1 MRNLVL
7 FGRCIAAALLIT
19 AASAPAYAAPEP
31 QSASQQQNLKVQG
44 TVVDENGDPM
54 VGVSIRVEGQST
66 GTNTNIDGE
75 FSLNAPAGSNLR
87 LTYIGYAPMTVEAAA
102 QLTVTMIPEQ
112 QLMDEVVVI
121 GYQTIKKKDLT
132 GSVSSVNAAEI
143 AAAPVANVAQ
153 AIQGKLSGVNVT
165 LQDGRPDADISIRV
179 RGGGSI
185 SQSNEPLV
193 LIDGVEGK
201 LADVPTD
208 QVERVDVLKDASST
222 AIYGARGANGVIL
235 ITTKGAKEGK
245 FRVNFS
251 GYVKWDTPMKF
262 LDSLD
267 AYDYLSFVWANSTVN
282 GSAYLTPFEKLFG
295 LQNGGIN
302 NYRNVEAYDMQREA
316 ISTSF
321 SQNYDF
327 SVTGGNENTQVYFG
341 FNWTDNEGMKDNSYF
356 KRAGVNLKVNQRLWK
371 GVNLSVDTRY
381 TQLKTMSDEGTTSGQ
396 GSLLS
401 SAYRFRS
408 VPTWAIEKYGD
419 MAAMH
424 EGNVDN
430 FGREALWE
438 SYNALNK
445 IRDYYPF
452 QEQQNLRGT
461 VELSWEIIKGLNF
474 RTELFMGRTWN
485 QNKTWSGAIYNNY
498 IDEQTNEPLWAGAAS
513 LYKADSWN
521 LRWTNV
527 LSYDFDFGKIHHLN
541 AMIGQEVTN
550 SGGNSMTMKA
560 NHFPAN
566 FTMDNAFAMI
576 NQYDAAANTEKNPFY
591 TGWSI
596 PNRLNSYFGRVNY
609 SLLDR
614 YLLTVTM
621 RADGSSKFSP
631 KHRWGYFPAAAL
643 AWRVSEENFFDGIRS
658 WWNDLKFRLS
668 FGTVGNDG
676 ISADLWAQN
685 WTSENDTRWQG
696 AFNGTYH
703 PTYDL
708 ASSQM
713 ANPDLK
719 WETTITRNIGFDFG
733 FFQNRLTATVDAYW
747 NSTKDLLMLT
757 QLPGITGF
765 TTTYAN
771 VGKTSNKG
779 VEISLNGTIYQD
791 KDWSVTAGANLAFN
805 KNKVD
810 ALAEGVTGSYGT
822 HWVQGNTPDN
832 DYLLRVGDPVG
843 QIYGFISDG
852 FYTADDFDVVNGQWI
867 LKPGVTDI
875 NASLFGAFHGADG
888 FNTPTG
894 QGAVPGMPKYRKT
907 QDDGTNVVT
916 ETDKV
921 IIGNTNPDFTGGFNV
936 GVNWRNFDLGLF
948 FNFVVGNDIYNV
960 NKLASLYGYKERG
973 VYENK
978 LDVVKNCY
986 TWFNVDAAGNLVDLR
1001 GSKDMLNAA
1010 NIGKTLPT
1018 PYAEQGTV
1026 SSDGIGDGSYL
1037 RLNTLTFGYTLPK
1050 AMTTKVGI
1058 QNLRFYFSCYN
1069 VFTIT
1074 SYDGLDPEVN
1084 SNQNL
1089 NHAVY
1094 PTTGLDWGTYPRARS
1109 FVLGVN
1115 LNF

>member
-7 FGRCIAAALLIT
+7 FGRSAAAALLIS
-19 AASAPAYAAPEP
+19 AAAPAVFAAPEP
-31 QSASQQQNLKVQG
+31 AAAAQQQTVKVQG
-44 TVVDENGDPM
+44 TVVDENGDPLA
-54 VGVSIRVEGQST
+54 GVSVQVEGHKT
-66 GTNTNIDGE
+66 GTSTDIDGNYT
-75 FSLNAPAGSNLR
+75 LNAPAGATLKFS
-87 LTYIGYAPMTVEAAA
+87 YIGYHPQTAKAASH
-102 QLTVTMIPEQ
+102 LDMKLVPND

-153 AIQGKLSGVNVT
+153 ALQGKLSGVNVT
-165 LQDGRPDADISIRV
+165 LQDGRPDAEISIRV

-262 LDSLD
+262 LNSLD
-267 AYDYLSFVWANSTVN
+267 SYDYLSFVWANTAVN
-282 GSAYLTPFEKLFG
+282 GSAYQTPFENVFG

-327 SVTGGNENTQVYFG
+327 SVTGGNENTQIYFG
-341 FNWTDNEGMKDNSYF
+341 FNYTDNEGMRDNSFF
-356 KRAGVNLKVNQRLWK
+356 KRAGANLKVNQKLWK
-371 GVNLSVDTRY
+371 GVNLNIDARY
-381 TQLKTMSDEGTTSGQ
+381 TQIKSMSEESLTNGQ

-408 VPTWAIEKYGD
+408 VPTWAIEQYGN

-430 FGREALWE
+430 FGRESLWE
-438 SYNALNK
+438 TYSPLSR
-445 IRDYYPF
+445 IRDYEPLK
-452 QEQQNLRGT
+452 ESQNLRGSA
-461 VELSWEIIKGLNF
+461 ELSWEIIKGLNF
-474 RTELFMGRTWN
+474 RTELAMSRTWN

-498 IDEQTNEPLWAGAAS
+498 IDEETNEPLWAGAAS
-513 LYKADSWN
+513 LYKSDSWS

-527 LSYDFDFGKIHHLN
+527 LSYDFEFANIHHIN
-541 AMIGQEVTN
+541 AMIGQEVTD

-560 NHFPAN
+560 DHFPSN
-566 FTMDNAFAMI
+566 FTKENAFAMI
-576 NQYDAAANTEKNPFY
+576 NQYDASANTEKNPFY

-596 PNRLNSYFGRVNY
+596 PGRLNSYFARVNY
-609 SLLDR
+609 TLMDR
-614 YLLTVTM
+614 YLLTFTM

-631 KHRWGYFPAAAL
+631 KHRWGYFPAVAL
-643 AWRVSEENFFDGIRS
+643 GWRISEENFFEGVHS
-658 WWNDLKFRLS
+658 WWNDLKFRFS
-668 FGTVGNDG
+668 YGTVGNDG
-676 ISADLWAQN
+676 ISSDLWAQN

-696 AFNGTYH
+696 AWDGKYH

-733 FFQNRLTATVDAYW
+733 FLQNRITATIDAYW
-747 NSTKDLLMLT
+747 NTTKDLLMLT

-765 TTTYAN
+765 TSTYAN
-771 VGKTSNKG
+771 VGQTSNKG
-779 VEISLNGTIYQD
+779 LEFAVNATVFQN
-791 KDWSVTAGANLAFN
+791 KDWNVNAGLNLAFN
-805 KNKVD
+805 KGKVD
-810 ALAEGVTGSYGT
+810 ELAEGVTGSYGT
-822 HWVQGNTPDN
+822 QWVQSNTPDN
-832 DYLLRVGDPVG
+832 DYILRVGDPVG
-843 QIYGFISDG
+843 QVYGFISDG
-852 FYTADDFDVVNGQWI
+852 FYTTDDFNYVDGQWI
-867 LKPGVTDI
+867 LKEGVTDI
-875 NASLFGAFHGADG
+875 NASLFGAFHGADA
-888 FNTPTG
+888 FNTPAG

-907 QDDGTNVVT
+907 ADDGTNVVN

-921 IIGNTNPDFTGGFNV
+921 IIGNTNPDFTGGFNI
-936 GVNWRNFDLGLF
+936 GANYRNFDLGLY

-978 LDVVKNCY
+978 FDIVKNCY
-986 TWFNVDAAGNLVDLR
+986 TWFNVDAAGNLNRLTTPEQ
-1001 GSKDMLNAA
+1001 LAAA
-1010 NIGKTLPT
+1010 NVGKTLPT

-1026 SSDGIGDGSYL
+1026 SSLGIEDGSYL

-1050 AMTTKVGI
+1050 AITTKVGI
-1058 QNLRFYFSCYN
+1058 ENLRFYFSCYN

-1074 SYDGLDPEVN
+1074 SYEGLDPEVN
-1084 SNQNL
+1084 AAPNL
-1089 NHAVY
+1089 NKAVY

-1109 FVLGVN
+1109 YVLGIN